1 VIKAGD
7 GDTLTLTGVT
17 NLAQLQA
24 LSGDFTFHA

>member
-7 GDTLTLTGVT
+7 GDTLTLDGITT
-17 NLAQLQA
+17 LAQLKS